1 MQWHNDIMDTPRPVP
16 ITVTFSQEL
25 TPRTRRITFEGP
37 IVIDTSH
44 PASYLSL
51 YFSDPGSDWQDSN
64 GAPAPPK
71 RTYTPRY
78 LHPECDSMTIDFVL
92 HGEGRATQWALT
104 ARAGDV
110 IWAGHVTGGYEIPD
124 DLSHLVLV
132 GDDTAIPA
140 IGTVVE
146 AIPEGTRTT
155 MIIEV
160 IDEDDERDPS
170 DVVPCDPIWLHRG
183 TDVTDVG
190 DQMLNLVRS
199 ITVPQ
204 SAYWWLAGER
214 EAILAVRDHLVTTR
228 HVPRDR
234 IAAAAYWRI
243 IPLDPRLR

>member
-1 MQWHNDIMDTPRPVP
+1 METTQPVP
-16 ITVTFSQEL
+16 IAVTFSQEL

-37 IVIDTSH
+37 ITVDTTN

-51 YFSDPGSDWQDSN
+51 YFTDPGPDWPSN
-64 GAPAPPK
+64 DGDPPASK

-78 LHPECDSMTIDFVL
+78 LRPECGSMTIDFVL
-92 HGEGRATQWALT
+92 HGEGRATEWAQT

-110 IWAGHVTGGYEIPD
+110 IWAGAVTGGYDIPD
-124 DLSHLVLV
+124 DLDHLVLI

-146 AIPEGTRTT
+146 AIPHGTRTT
-155 MIIEV
+155 VIIEV

-170 DVVPCDPIWLHRG
+170 ESVSCDPIWLHRG

-190 DQMLNLVRS
+190 DQMLNLARS
-199 ITVPQ
+199 ISVPR
-204 SAYWWLAGER
+204 SSHWWLAGER
-214 EAILAVRDHLVTTR
+214 EAIRSVRDLLVEAR
-228 HVPRDR
+228 HIPRNR

-243 IPLDPRLR
+243 IPLDPRMR

>member
-1 MQWHNDIMDTPRPVP
+1 METTHPAP

-37 IVIDTSH
+37 IRVETGN

-51 YFSDPGSDWQDSN
+51 YFKDPGNDWSEQGDDR
-64 GAPAPPK
+64 GAAK

-78 LHPECDSMTIDFVL
+78 LRPECDSMTIDFVL
-92 HGEGRATQWALT
+92 HGEGRATEWACT

-110 IWAGHVTGGYEIPD
+110 IWAGSVTGGYDVPPD
-124 DLSHLVLV
+124 LDHLVLI

-146 AIPEGTRTT
+146 AIPRDTRTT
-155 MIIEV
+155 VIIEI

-170 DVVPCDPIWLHRG
+170 DLVPCDPIWLHRG

-190 DQMLNLVRS
+190 DQMLNLARS
-199 ITVPQ
+199 ITVPR
-204 SAYWWLAGER
+204 SAHWWLAGER
-214 EAILAVRDHLVTTR
+214 EAIRSVRDLLVNTR
-228 HVPRDR
+228 SVPRDR
-234 IAAAAYWRI
+234 ISVAAYWRI
-243 IPLDPRLR
+243 VPLDPRRR

>member
-1 MQWHNDIMDTPRPVP
+1 METTRPVP

-37 IVIDTSH
+37 ITVDTAN

-51 YFSDPGSDWQDSN
+51 YFREPGPDWSDQE
-64 GAPAPPK
+64 GAKALPK

-78 LHPECDSMTIDFVL
+78 LRPECDSMTVDFVL
-92 HGEGRATQWALT
+92 HGEGRATEWAST

-110 IWAGHVTGGYEIPD
+110 IWAGAITGGYDIPT
-124 DLSHLVLV
+124 DLEHLVLV

-140 IGTVVE
+140 IGTVLE
-146 AIPEGTRTT
+146 AIPPGTRTT
-155 MIIEV
+155 VIIEV

-170 DVVPCDPIWLHRG
+170 GSVACDPIWLHRG

-190 DQMLNLVRS
+190 DQMLNLARS
-199 ITVPQ
+199 ILVPR

-214 EAILAVRDHLVTTR
+214 EAIRSVRDLLVEVR

-234 IAAAAYWRI
+234 ISVAAYWRI
-243 IPLDPRLR
+243 VPLDPRLRTR